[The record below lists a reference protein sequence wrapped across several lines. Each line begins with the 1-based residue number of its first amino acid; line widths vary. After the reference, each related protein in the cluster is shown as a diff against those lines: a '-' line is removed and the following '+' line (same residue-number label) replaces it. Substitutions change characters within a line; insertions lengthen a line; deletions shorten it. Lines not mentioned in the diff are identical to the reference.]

1 MAMLMIYM
9 FSQITVHTSSV
20 VTMWT
25 LKRFFSGMWSNMDF
39 HIRKFWHHF
48 WTEWT
53 NVVSWLNSDW
63 KNHLQKKKIVGKY
76 VLLLSYLISEFKLFI
91 SVSIFNAIGG
101 QKIQWKFYTHEV
113 KQRYRGKLQL
123 PIFKLWILILIQSTA
138 QNKLD

>member
-39 HIRKFWHHF
+39 HIRKFCHHF

-63 KNHLQKKKIVGKY
+63 KNHLQKKIVGKY
-76 VLLLSYLISEFKLFI
+76 VLLFSYLISENKLFI

-101 QKIQWKFYTHEV
+101 QKFQW